1 MRIKEC
7 SLVIFIVVCYVL
19 AVSSI
24 SFKVAPDVRK
34 CLREEVHKDVLVVGE
49 YTLSDLPGQR
59 TDIVVNIIRLD
70 RPLRCS
76 LGSIIYFK
84 LNLQVTDSRGHILF
98 KKEDASKGR
107 FAFTTEDY
115 DMFEVCFLSG
125 EALL

>member
-1 MRIKEC
+1 M
-7 SLVIFIVVCYVL
+7 IFIVVCYIL

-70 RPLRCS
+70 RP
-76 LGSIIYFK
+76 
-84 LNLQVTDSRGHILF
+84 
-98 KKEDASKGR
+98 
-107 FAFTTEDY
+107 
-115 DMFEVCFLSG
+115 
-125 EALL
+125 